1 MQRKNALQIKKE
13 IEKRYL
19 DSTRSSRKLFI
30 EAKRYIPGGD
40 TRNATYFKPYPLYI
54 AEGKGYSL
62 FDVDGNEYIDVLNN
76 HTSLILGHSH
86 PNITRALREQAEKGT
101 AYSAPTKEQYW
112 LARTLVK
119 RFPSIEQLRF
129 CNSGTEATMYA
140 IRLGRAFSRR
150 QKILKMEGGYHGTHD
165 IASVSINPNPKKAGT
180 ALFPRSVL
188 ENPGIPKRV
197 LKDVLVAP
205 FNNEEALERI
215 IKKEAREIGSLI
227 VEPVMGAAGMI
238 SPKPGFLSYVRE
250 ITQENKI
257 LLIFDEIITSRLSV
271 GGAQAYYNVTPDITV
286 LGKSIGG
293 GLPVG
298 AFGASEEMM
307 ALFNPEREGAIA
319 HSGTFNGNSMTMVA
333 GLATLNELKPHIYQ
347 KLNLLGER
355 LKKKVLENFQ
365 RARIRG
371 TVTGEGSLLNIHFAD
386 KEINDFREAW
396 RSKSEHKDLYE
407 LFHLAMLT
415 RGVFIAR
422 RGMMCISTPM
432 GEKEVD
438 YVAEK
443 VEETLLELFPY
454 IEEYHSSCCM

>member
-1 MQRKNALQIKKE
+1 
-13 IEKRYL
+13 
-19 DSTRSSRKLFI
+19 
-30 EAKRYIPGGD
+30 
-40 TRNATYFKPYPLYI
+40 
-54 AEGKGYSL
+54 
-62 FDVDGNEYIDVLNN
+62 
-76 HTSLILGHSH
+76 
-86 PNITRALREQAEKGT
+86 
-101 AYSAPTKEQYW
+101 
-112 LARTLVK
+112 
-119 RFPSIEQLRF
+119 
-129 CNSGTEATMYA
+129 MYA

-250 ITQENKI
+250 ITKENKI